1 MRFTK
6 CFYGGCAIGLGAWET
21 LAFTGY
27 APTITRT
34 CRRYKH
40 RRAVQALVLA
50 WTAGLALHL
59 LSDRA

>member
-1 MRFTK
+1 MSRY
-6 CFYGGCAIGLGAWET
+6 FYGACAIGLGAWET

-40 RRAVQALVLA
+40 RRAFRAFVLA
-50 WTAGLALHL
+50 WTVGLAVHL
-59 LSDRA
+59 LREG